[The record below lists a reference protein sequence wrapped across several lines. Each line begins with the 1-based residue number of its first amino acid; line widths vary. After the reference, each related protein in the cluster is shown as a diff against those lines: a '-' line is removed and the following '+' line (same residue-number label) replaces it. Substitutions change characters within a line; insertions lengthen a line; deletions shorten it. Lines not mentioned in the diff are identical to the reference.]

1 MVLHR
6 SGCLLLSGSSGLV
19 AALPVLSGCA
29 LRRSLAVRRAV
40 ISLHPVSSRSA
51 GHFGSDRTVSPLPR
65 YCWSRVHG
73 HASAGLLVESQRWG
87 CCSWFYRASWLARG
101 SPPTSPVTLLLAFR
115 NGAPSGSLLRVFR
128 FKSSRWGHPSGSGLS
143 QSSIGSKA
151 LAPPSWCMVRVFAMG
166 SPCRVV
172 VCSRSRSKRRLVG
185 APSLVVGV
193 LPSRWGHPFWVE
205 WLFSAPSIGMKASSI
220 HLSLV
225 ASRWGLPAGRVCGFP
240 HSIVTKLSLVSCLVF
255 LQDEVTLTGL
265 DLWSDLD

>member
-1 MVLHR
+1 MVLPCQLVG
-6 SGCLLLSGSSGLV
+6 SG
-19 AALPVLSGCA
+19 
-29 LRRSLAVRRAV
+29 
-40 ISLHPVSSRSA
+40 
-51 GHFGSDRTVSPLPR
+51 VSP
-65 YCWSRVHG
+65 YF
-73 HASAGLLVESQRWG
+73 A
-87 CCSWFYRASWLARG
+87 CC
-101 SPPTSPVTLLLAFR
+101 PTSSVLKRSSFGISASGFALSLRDGVTL
-115 NGAPSGSLLRVFR
+115 P
-128 FKSSRWGHPSGSGLS
+128 GSGLS

-151 LAPPSWCMVRVFAMG
+151 LAPPSGCMVRIFAMG

-205 WLFSAPSIGMKASSI
+205 WLFSAPSIGTKAFSI

-225 ASRWGLPAGRVCGFP
+225 ASRWGHLAGRVCGFP

-265 DLWSDLD
+265 DL

>member
-1 MVLHR
+1 M
-6 SGCLLLSGSSGLV
+6 

-51 GHFGSDRTVSPLPR
+51 VHFGSDRSVSPLPH

-73 HASAGLLVESQRWG
+73 RASAGLLVESQRWG
-87 CCSWFYRASWLARG
+87 VLFVVLPRQLVGRG
-101 SPPTSPVTLLLAFR
+101 SPPTSPVALLLAFR
-115 NGAPSGSLLRVFR
+115 NGAPSGSLLRVFA
-128 FKSSRWGHPSGSGLS
+128 LS
-143 QSSIGSKA
+143 LRDGVTLPGRVCLSPRSDRRLLLHLPGVC
-151 LAPPSWCMVRVFAMG
+151 LVFAMG
-166 SPCRVV
+166 SPCLVAI
-172 VCSRSRSKRRLVG
+172 CSRSRSKRRFVG

-193 LPSRWGHPFWVE
+193 LPSR
-205 WLFSAPSIGMKASSI
+205 AKASSI

-225 ASRWGLPAGRVCGFP
+225 ASRWGHPAGRVCGFP

-265 DLWSDLD
+265 DL

>member
-6 SGCLLLSGSSGLV
+6 SGLLLLSSSSGLV
-19 AALPVLSGCA
+19 AVLPVLSGCA

-51 GHFGSDRTVSPLPR
+51 GHFGSDRLVSPLPH

-73 HASAGLLVESQRWG
+73 HASAGLLVVSQRWG
-87 CCSWFYRASWLARG
+87 SVRG
-101 SPPTSPVTLLLAFR
+101 STAPVGWSGVSPYFACCPSSSVPKRSSFGTSA
-115 NGAPSGSLLRVFR
+115 SGFC

-151 LAPPSWCMVRVFAMG
+151 LAPPSWCRLRVFAMG

-172 VCSRSRSKRRLVG
+172 VCSRSRSKRRLVWRTFPCGWCLAFAMGSPILGRG
-185 APSLVVGV
+185 A
-193 LPSRWGHPFWVE
+193 
-205 WLFSAPSIGMKASSI
+205 LFCALDRNEGFLH

-225 ASRWGLPAGRVCGFP
+225 ASRWGHPAGRVCGFP

-265 DLWSDLD
+265 DL